1 MPHPDIIIFDVD
13 GTLIDVT
20 QSYREAAPITA
31 GIYLR
36 LLGLTPPP
44 LTGDLYDTFKRMTG
58 FNDDWDLTAGLLRVL
73 LANLPAA
80 CRCLIDHGQI
90 KMN

>member
-1 MPHPDIIIFDVD
+1 MD

-36 LLGLTPPP
+36 LLGLIPPP

-73 LANLPAA
+73 LAA
-80 CRCLIDHGQI
+80 CRLRSSVALSIMGGSR
-90 KMN
+90 